1 MSPAWVW
8 ILAVFS
14 SILMLNNA
22 AAQSQMCNEPFQAAL
37 TLVNNVTF
45 PRSTNFLDSEL
56 AYYRKVLQFT
66 EEEID
71 REREEAMRFF
81 NDTYGL
87 DFTNI
92 EPNEQGQRI
101 LGNVT
106 FEPFMFSFNNTYVY
120 NSWLL
125 NGKTKTRCFQVGDG
139 GFRARFTGTTMLHGE
154 YGGEEGKLV
163 LANQRVMYGHDYI
176 YDACKQQG
184 IIFQLE
190 SLTPLR
196 GVPIDSYIVRTFR
209 VRNRALGEGIA
220 WGVSRITVVN
230 PTTLRYEL
238 RQVYTFL

>member
-1 MSPAWVW
+1 MLPEWVW
-8 ILAVFS
+8 ILAAFS

-22 AAQSQMCNEPFQAAL
+22 AAQSQMCDEPFQAAL
-37 TLVNNVTF
+37 SLVNNVTS
-45 PRSTNFLDSEL
+45 PRSTSFLDSEL
-56 AYYRKVLQFT
+56 VYYRKVLRFT

-71 REREEAMRFF
+71 REREAAMLFF
-81 NDTYGL
+81 KDTYGL

-101 LGNVT
+101 LENAT
-106 FEPFMFSFNNTYVY
+106 FEPFMFSFNNTYVF

-125 NGKTKTRCFQVGDG
+125 NGKTKTRCFKVGDG
-139 GFRARFTGTTMLHGE
+139 GFRARFTRTTMLHGQ

-163 LANQRVMYGHDYI
+163 LARQLVVYGHDYL

-196 GVPIDSYIVRTFR
+196 GTPIDRFIVRTFR
-209 VRNRALGEGIA
+209 VRNRVLGEGIA
-220 WGVSRITVVN
+220 WGVSRITSVN